1 MILFEKNGF
10 TLVELT
16 AVLIIL
22 SVLGMIIIPI
32 VENSINSG
40 KNELYVAQLDSIKAS
55 LKKYAVSNINS
66 KIKNVGDNIFLSLYQ
81 LKIEN
86 YLALDIKDPRT
97 ETLLPND
104 MLLRIHKE
112 SKNYTY
118 EVLETSGTKVTE
130 KEYNTNTPII
140 ETEIVSYYCGSSN
153 EELTNLINDY
163 KVNKGNVKI
172 TYYDEY
178 FESKVT
184 LDDILNNKKDFRVVY
199 TADSAYA
206 VKNILRSGCD

>member
-1 MILFEKNGF
+1 MKKNGF

-66 KIKNVGDNIFLSLYQ
+66 KIKNVGDDIFLSLYQ

-118 EVLETSGTKVTE
+118 EVLETSGTKVSE

-140 ETEIVSYYCGSSN
+140 EIEIVSYYCGSSN

>member
-1 MILFEKNGF
+1 MKKNGF

-66 KIKNVGDNIFLSLYQ
+66 KIKNVGDDIFLSLYQ

-118 EVLETSGTKVTE
+118 EVLETSGTKVAE

-184 LDDILNNKKDFRVVY
+184 LDDILNNKKNFRVVY

>member
-1 MILFEKNGF
+1 MKKNGF

-140 ETEIVSYYCGSSN
+140 ETEIVSYYCGSST

>member
-1 MILFEKNGF
+1 MKKNGF

-140 ETEIVSYYCGSSN
+140 ETEIVSYHCGSSN

-184 LDDILNNKKDFRVVY
+184 LDDILNNKKDFRVVF
-199 TADSAYA
+199 TTDCAYA

>member
-1 MILFEKNGF
+1 MKKNGF

-66 KIKNVGDNIFLSLYQ
+66 KIKNVGDDIFLSLYQ

-118 EVLETSGTKVTE
+118 EVLETSGTKVSE

-140 ETEIVSYYCGSSN
+140 EIEIVSYYCGSSN

-199 TADSAYA
+199 KQQIYY
-206 VKNILRSGCD
+206 

>member
-1 MILFEKNGF
+1 MKKNGF

-86 YLALDIKDPRT
+86 YLALDIKDHRT

>member
-1 MILFEKNGF
+1 MKKNGF

-55 LKKYAVSNINS
+55 LKKYAMSNINS

-112 SKNYTY
+112 SQNYTY

-184 LDDILNNKKDFRVVY
+184 LDDILNNKKDFRVIY

-206 VKNILRSGCD
+206 VKNILRSGCE

>member
-1 MILFEKNGF
+1 MKKNGF

-66 KIKNVGDNIFLSLYQ
+66 KIKNVGDDIFLSLYQ

-118 EVLETSGTKVTE
+118 EVLETSGTKVPE